1 MTPETKSTASGGTLP
16 RLRSASP
23 WLVSA
28 VAVAWTFVSAGA
40 SAETVTAIPTG
51 PAPARPS
58 AESGKKKRGSDAKA
72 AGAKAP
78 PWADAPKPTLA
89 ATVGATLP
97 GRPTPLRPGALP
109 ATGSTTGATG
119 KEKDKDG
126 KTTKTP
132 KTSFERR
139 GGKSSSTA
147 SPAVDPAGAAG
158 ASIATGTTRPGGAAG
173 TGTAA
178 GVVDSQAD
186 REFNTCHKFPGNR
199 RIVKLNMKPDTELGD
214 LISWISSIT
223 CKQFLLPGTIPS
235 NSKKVTVVAPQLI
248 TPEEAYQLFLAALDS
263 VGLTVQE
270 SGKFYRIIESG
281 RAKMGAPM
289 PGADG
294 ELPPGDRYITRLVR
308 VEHADANE
316 LSQVLLRLK
325 TEQGDIIVYPP
336 QGALIITDLESS
348 IDRMLKIVDELD
360 QPTLGEKVW
369 MVRMK
374 NTAATEMAQKLAE
387 IFKVEQ
393 LGGKARGGAAPP
405 PGQAGK
411 GNRGVADLAV
421 EMTISKMIPDERSN
435 QLIVIATERAYA
447 RLLTLIHKLDVPI
460 EGGDGRIHV
469 YYCENANCDELGQT
483 LTAITG
489 VAVSGGGSTRARR
502 GAAPAAA
509 PAAPAAGG
517 QLPLLFEGDM
527 RVSFD
532 RPTNSLIILSS
543 LKDYQSLRRV
553 IEKLDSPRKQVF
565 VEALVMEV
573 SLDKS
578 RTLGASF
585 HGGVP
590 NVPIFGKQS
599 LVLGGLDITKTLNP
613 GGLLTGGGDTLLG
626 LAAGVIGPPIPN
638 AGQTLNAPAAVSA
651 NIPSFGILISA
662 LQQNNDVNVLST
674 PHLLIMNNEDGEI
687 SVGQNLPFQ
696 GASFGGGAASGA
708 FGGIPLATPVQ
719 RTDVALKMKL
729 TPHVN
734 EHDMIRL
741 EVDQE
746 IQDILSPNFNGLGPA
761 TSKRSAKTT
770 VVARDQQTIVIGGL
784 TQDREV
790 EKVVK
795 IPFLGDIPILGFFF
809 RNTTKSTQKTNIVI
823 ALTPYVITD
832 QADLRR
838 VLEKKLKERRE
849 FVERFGKQDVVNP
862 EATIDYRR
870 KRGMLEEINRGVKEI
885 EEEEDALQRNREKDS
900 LEEAGSLDIPMPSP
914 RPTSGVPS
922 EPAPAPA
929 PAGGGSPVAPPATPG
944 PGATPAPGPTGAAP
958 PGQVTSPLVL
968 PIPVPTSGG
977 TSPPP
982 VAPGSTPTTGP
993 GISGTTSPP
1002 PTGTGPGTGIGS
1014 ATASPG
1020 TSAAPPSVRTA
1031 PSSSSS
1037 LQPPP
1042 QNR

>member
-1 MTPETKSTASGGTLP
+1 MTS
-16 RLRSASP
+16 R
-23 WLVSA
+23 
-28 VAVAWTFVSAGA
+28 TFVTKPSTRGRRRRDWLLRGLRGGGA
-40 SAETVTAIPTG
+40 LVALALLVAAPVAAETTLTAQVG
-51 PAPARPS
+51 P
-58 AESGKKKRGSDAKA
+58 
-72 AGAKAP
+72 
-78 PWADAPKPTLA
+78 
-89 ATVGATLP
+89 VMP
-97 GRPTPLRPGALP
+97 GRPAPIRPPGAGTGGS
-109 ATGSTTGATG
+109 TGSAAADAK
-119 KEKDKDG
+119 KE
-126 KTTKTP
+126 P
-132 KTSFERR
+132 KKPLTAKERR
-139 GGKSSSTA
+139 GGSKTA
-147 SPAVDPAGAAG
+147 APTITPVTPPA
-158 ASIATGTTRPGGAAG
+158 ATPAAG
-173 TGTAA
+173 TTPGTSTLA
-178 GVVDSQAD
+178 DSTAE
-186 REFNTCHKFPGNR
+186 REFNSCHKYRG

-223 CKQFLLPGTIPS
+223 CKQFILPGTIPG
-235 NSKKVTVVAPQLI
+235 NSRKVTIVAPQLI
-248 TPEEAYQLFLAALDS
+248 TPEEAYQLFVAALDS

-270 SGKFYRIIESG
+270 AGKFYRIIESG
-281 RAKMGAPM
+281 KAKMGAPL
-289 PGADG
+289 PDDG
-294 ELPPGDRYITRLVR
+294 DAPPGDRYITRLIR

-336 QGALIITDLESS
+336 QGALIITDLETS
-348 IDRMLKIVDELD
+348 INRMMKIVDELD
-360 QPTLGEKVW
+360 QPTQGEKVW
-369 MVRMK
+369 IVRMK
-374 NTAATEMAQKLAE
+374 NTAASEMAQKLAE

-393 LGGKARGGAAPP
+393 LGTGKRGAAAPAAAASP
-405 PGQAGK
+405 K
-411 GNRGVADLAV
+411 GVRSIADLAM

-489 VAVSGGGSTRARR
+489 VTVSGGGASRSRR
-502 GAAPAAA
+502 GAAPTAAPAAA
-509 PAAPAAGG
+509 PSANGA

-532 RPTNSLIILSS
+532 RPTNALIILSS

-565 VEALVMEV
+565 VEAMVMEI
-573 SLDKS
+573 SLDKT

-599 LVLGGLDITKTLNP
+599 LILGGLDITQTLNP
-613 GGLLTGGGDTLLG
+613 GGLLSGGGDTLLG

-638 AGQTLNAPAAVSA
+638 AAQTLNAPASVASS
-651 NIPSFGILISA
+651 IPSFGVLITA

-696 GASFGGGAASGA
+696 GASFGGAAGAGS

-784 TQDREV
+784 TQDRDV

-809 RNTTKSTQKTNIVI
+809 RNTTKTIQKTNILI

-862 EATIDYRR
+862 EAEIDYRR

-885 EEEEDALQRNREKDS
+885 VDEEDALMRNREKDS
-900 LEEAGSLDIPMPSP
+900 LEEAGPLDIPINTHPSVGP
-914 RPTSGVPS
+914 AVPTAPEAPTGPAAPGAPARPT
-922 EPAPAPA
+922 APAA
-929 PAGGGSPVAPPATPG
+929 PAAPGVVPVAPSTGAAATPGDNGEAAAAVGAVGVLPVSPTTGALAPGAGTGPSTPNTTAPFSPLPGTPSQPPAAAPGTIGRATSPPPPTTVAPPAG
-944 PGATPAPGPTGAAP
+944 NAP
-958 PGQVTSPLVL
+958 PVVG
-968 PIPVPTSGG
+968 
-977 TSPPP
+977 
-982 VAPGSTPTTGP
+982 TPT
-993 GISGTTSPP
+993 
-1002 PTGTGPGTGIGS
+1002 
-1014 ATASPG
+1014 
-1020 TSAAPPSVRTA
+1020 R
-1031 PSSSSS
+1031 
-1037 LQPPP
+1037 
-1042 QNR
+1042 

>member
-1 MTPETKSTASGGTLP
+1 
-16 RLRSASP
+16 
-23 WLVSA
+23 V
-28 VAVAWTFVSAGA
+28 
-40 SAETVTAIPTG
+40 
-51 PAPARPS
+51 
-58 AESGKKKRGSDAKA
+58 
-72 AGAKAP
+72 
-78 PWADAPKPTLA
+78 
-89 ATVGATLP
+89 
-97 GRPTPLRPGALP
+97 
-109 ATGSTTGATG
+109 
-119 KEKDKDG
+119 
-126 KTTKTP
+126 
-132 KTSFERR
+132 
-139 GGKSSSTA
+139 
-147 SPAVDPAGAAG
+147 
-158 ASIATGTTRPGGAAG
+158 
-173 TGTAA
+173 
-178 GVVDSQAD
+178 
-186 REFNTCHKFPGNR
+186 
-199 RIVKLNMKPDTELGD
+199 
-214 LISWISSIT
+214 
-223 CKQFLLPGTIPS
+223 
-235 NSKKVTVVAPQLI
+235 
-248 TPEEAYQLFLAALDS
+248 
-263 VGLTVQE
+263 
-270 SGKFYRIIESG
+270 
-281 RAKMGAPM
+281 
-289 PGADG
+289 
-294 ELPPGDRYITRLVR
+294 
-308 VEHADANE
+308 
-316 LSQVLLRLK
+316 
-325 TEQGDIIVYPP
+325 
-336 QGALIITDLESS
+336 ITDLQSS

-369 MVRMK
+369 IVRMK
-374 NTAATEMAQKLAE
+374 NTAATEMSQKLAE

-393 LGGKARGGAAPP
+393 LGGKRGAAAAPAAA
-405 PGQAGK
+405 PGSKA
-411 GNRGVADLAV
+411 RAVADLAM

-435 QLIVIATERAYA
+435 QLIIIATERAYA

-502 GAAPAAA
+502 GAAAAA
-509 PAAPAAGG
+509 PTPAAPAAGG

-590 NVPIFGKQS
+590 DVGIFGQKS
-599 LVLGGLDITKTLNP
+599 LILGGLDITKTLNP

-638 AGQTLNAPAAVSA
+638 IGQTLNAPASVAA
-651 NIPSFGILISA
+651 NIPAFGILISA

-696 GASFGGGAASGA
+696 GASFGGGAAAGA

-784 TQDREV
+784 TQDRDV

-809 RNTTKSTQKTNIVI
+809 RNTTKSTQKTNILI

-862 EATIDYRR
+862 EASIDYRR
-870 KRGMLEEINRGVKEI
+870 KRGMLEEINRTAREI
-885 EEEEDALQRNREKDS
+885 EEEELALQHNREKDS
-900 LEEAGSLDIPMPSP
+900 MEEAGVLDVPVSLPP
-914 RPTSGVPS
+914 RPTPGPL
-922 EPAPAPA
+922 P
-929 PAGGGSPVAPPATPG
+929 TPG
-944 PGATPAPGPTGAAP
+944 AVAAP
-958 PGQVTSPLVL
+958 P
-968 PIPVPTSGG
+968 SG
-977 TSPPP
+977 TTPADTTPS
-982 VAPGSTPTTGP
+982 APADARPSAPARTTGP
-993 GISGTTSPP
+993 
-1002 PTGTGPGTGIGS
+1002 
-1014 ATASPG
+1014 
-1020 TSAAPPSVRTA
+1020 SAAPPPSPAPPPAA
-1031 PSSSSS
+1031 PSPTEPA
-1037 LQPPP
+1037 PPTP
-1042 QNR
+1042 

>member
-1 MTPETKSTASGGTLP
+1 MTSPRPSRRGWLP
-16 RLRSASP
+16 GSAAGSSVA
-23 WLVSA
+23 LVLGFA
-28 VAVAWTFVSAGA
+28 LVTPV
-40 SAETVTAIPTG
+40 SAETTLTAQVG
-51 PAPARPS
+51 P
-58 AESGKKKRGSDAKA
+58 
-72 AGAKAP
+72 
-78 PWADAPKPTLA
+78 
-89 ATVGATLP
+89 VIQ
-97 GRPTPLRPGALP
+97 GRPTLR
-109 ATGSTTGATG
+109 
-119 KEKDKDG
+119 
-126 KTTKTP
+126 
-132 KTSFERR
+132 
-139 GGKSSSTA
+139 
-147 SPAVDPAGAAG
+147 PAGAG
-158 ASIATGTTRPGGAAG
+158 AAATATGAGGAAG
-173 TGTAA
+173 TKDSKKPMTARERRGGGKPAGAAAATATPAVVPAATAA
-178 GVVDSQAD
+178 APGSAPAGGATSGIIDSQAE
-186 REFNTCHKFPGNR
+186 REFNSCHKFPGNR

-223 CKQFLLPGTIPS
+223 CKQFILPGSIPS

-270 SGKFYRIIESG
+270 SGKFYRIIETG
-281 RAKMGAPM
+281 KAKMGAPL
-289 PGADG
+289 PGQDG
-294 ELPPGDRYITRLVR
+294 ETPPGDRYITRLVR
-308 VEHADANE
+308 VDHADANE

-336 QGALIITDLESS
+336 QGALIITDLQSS
-348 IDRMLKIVDELD
+348 IERMLKIVDELD

-369 MVRMK
+369 IVRMK
-374 NTAATEMAQKLAE
+374 NTAATEMSQKLAE

-393 LGGKARGGAAPP
+393 LGGARRGAAAAPA
-405 PGQAGK
+405 GQATPK
-411 GNRGVADLAV
+411 GNRAVADLAM

-489 VAVSGGGSTRARR
+489 VAVAGGGSSRSRR
-502 GAAPAAA
+502 GAAAAAA
-509 PAAPAAGG
+509 PTPAAPSPNG

-565 VEALVMEV
+565 VEAMVMEI

-590 NVPIFGKQS
+590 NVSIFGKQS

-613 GGLLTGGGDTLLG
+613 GGLLSGGGDTLLG
-626 LAAGVIGPPIPN
+626 LAAGVIGPPIPD
-638 AGQTLNAPAAVSA
+638 AAQTLNAPASVASS
-651 NIPSFGILISA
+651 IPSFGVLVTA

-784 TQDREV
+784 SQDREV

-809 RNTTKSTQKTNIVI
+809 RNTTKSTQKTNILI

-870 KRGMLEEINRGVKEI
+870 KRGMLEEINRGVREI
-885 EEEEDALQRNREKDS
+885 EEEEEALLRNREKDS
-900 LEEAGSLDIPMPSP
+900 MEEAGALDIPVNARPPGAGAPTLTVPPAIAAPPSSSQAPPPVAPPAAATAPGLEGMGAALLPVPIAAPSP
-914 RPTSGVPS
+914 AALPQP
-922 EPAPAPA
+922 PAPAPA
-929 PAGGGSPVAPPATPG
+929 PGSTSPPNITAPATSAPPPTTVAPPSGT
-944 PGATPAPGPTGAAP
+944 AP
-958 PGQVTSPLVL
+958 PVVT
-968 PIPVPTSGG
+968 IPPGG
-977 TSPPP
+977 TLPP
-982 VAPGSTPTTGP
+982 A
-993 GISGTTSPP
+993 
-1002 PTGTGPGTGIGS
+1002 
-1014 ATASPG
+1014 
-1020 TSAAPPSVRTA
+1020 
-1031 PSSSSS
+1031 
-1037 LQPPP
+1037 

>member
-1 MTPETKSTASGGTLP
+1 MTSRTFVMTPAARK
-16 RLRSASP
+16 RSRP
-23 WLVSA
+23 GWLLGSLG
-28 VAVAWTFVSAGA
+28 AGA
-40 SAETVTAIPTG
+40 LVLAAGSMLPMPVSAETTLTAQVG
-51 PAPARPS
+51 P
-58 AESGKKKRGSDAKA
+58 
-72 AGAKAP
+72 
-78 PWADAPKPTLA
+78 
-89 ATVGATLP
+89 VMP
-97 GRPTPLRPGALP
+97 GRPTLGRALTAP
-109 ATGSTTGATG
+109 TTGAGGAGG
-119 KEKDKDG
+119 KEAKKPLTA
-126 KTTKTP
+126 K
-132 KTSFERR
+132 ERR
-139 GGKSSSTA
+139 GGGKSTT
-147 SPAVDPAGAAG
+147 PATPPAPPAAPAPGAAP
-158 ASIATGTTRPGGAAG
+158 AANATGTTTPGI
-173 TGTAA
+173 
-178 GVVDSQAD
+178 VDSQAE
-186 REFNTCHKFPGNR
+186 REFNSCHKFPGNR

-223 CKQFLLPGTIPS
+223 CKQFILPGTIPS

-270 SGKFYRIIESG
+270 SGKFYRIIETG
-281 RAKMGAPM
+281 KAKMGAPLL
-289 PGADG
+289 GTDSEA
-294 ELPPGDRYITRLVR
+294 PPGDRYITRLIR
-308 VEHADANE
+308 VDHADANE

-348 IDRMLKIVDELD
+348 IDRMLKIVEELD
-360 QPTLGEKVW
+360 QPTQGEKVW
-369 MVRMK
+369 IVRMK
-374 NTAATEMAQKLAE
+374 NTAASEMAQKLAE

-393 LGGKARGGAAPP
+393 LGGKGRGAAATPAGQAAPKRGG
-405 PGQAGK
+405 GT
-411 GNRGVADLAV
+411 GVADLAM

-489 VAVSGGGSTRARR
+489 VAITGGGTSRSRR
-502 GAAPAAA
+502 GAAATPTAATPAAT
-509 PAAPAAGG
+509 GG

-565 VEALVMEV
+565 VEAMVMEI
-573 SLDKS
+573 SLDKT

-613 GGLLTGGGDTLLG
+613 GGLLSGGGDTLLG
-626 LAAGVIGPPIPN
+626 LAAGVIGPPIPD
-638 AGQTLNAPAAVSA
+638 AAQTLNAPASVASS
-651 NIPSFGILISA
+651 IPSFGVLVTA

-696 GASFGGGAASGA
+696 GASFGGAAGAGS

-784 TQDREV
+784 SQDRDV

-809 RNTTKSTQKTNIVI
+809 RNTTKTIEKTNILI

-870 KRGMLEEINRGVKEI
+870 KRGMLEEINRGVREI

-900 LEEAGSLDIPMPSP
+900 LEEAGALDIPINMHPSGTSMPAGPATPSA
-914 RPTSGVPS
+914 PTPTMGPGVPAA
-922 EPAPAPA
+922 PAAPAPTA
-929 PAGGGSPVAPPATPG
+929 PANSGAAVLPVPVPVGSPAGAPLPQPPAPEPTPGSTSTTFPGNAITSPPSPTSPPAPSTVAPPAGT
-944 PGATPAPGPTGAAP
+944 AP
-958 PGQVTSPLVL
+958 PVVT
-968 PIPVPTSGG
+968 IP
-977 TSPPP
+977 
-982 VAPGSTPTTGP
+982 
-993 GISGTTSPP
+993 SGTLP
-1002 PTGTGPGTGIGS
+1002 PT
-1014 ATASPG
+1014 
-1020 TSAAPPSVRTA
+1020 
-1031 PSSSSS
+1031 
-1037 LQPPP
+1037 

>member
-1 MTPETKSTASGGTLP
+1 DG
-16 RLRSASP
+16 
-23 WLVSA
+23 
-28 VAVAWTFVSAGA
+28 
-40 SAETVTAIPTG
+40 
-51 PAPARPS
+51 
-58 AESGKKKRGSDAKA
+58 
-72 AGAKAP
+72 
-78 PWADAPKPTLA
+78 
-89 ATVGATLP
+89 
-97 GRPTPLRPGALP
+97 
-109 ATGSTTGATG
+109 
-119 KEKDKDG
+119 KDG
-126 KTTKTP
+126 KKRPLTAR
-132 KTSFERR
+132 ERR
-139 GGKSSSTA
+139 GGKPPLTATPVAEPVKPAAGGTGGTTGSST
-147 SPAVDPAGAAG
+147 VEVGEK
-158 ASIATGTTRPGGAAG
+158 
-173 TGTAA
+173 
-178 GVVDSQAD
+178 
-186 REFNTCHKFPGNR
+186 EFNSCHKFPPNR

-223 CKQFLLPGTIPS
+223 CKQFLLPGTIPA

-270 SGKFYRIIESG
+270 SGKFFRIIETG
-281 RAKMGAPM
+281 RAKMGAPLS
-289 PGADG
+289 GSDA
-294 ELPPGDRYITRLVR
+294 EAPPGDRYVTRLVR
-308 VEHADANE
+308 VDHADANE
-316 LSQVLLRLK
+316 LSQVLLRLE

-336 QGALIITDLESS
+336 QGALVITDLESS
-348 IDRMLKIVDELD
+348 IARMLKIVDELD

-369 MVRMK
+369 IVRMK
-374 NTAATEMAQKLAE
+374 NTAATEMSQKLAE

-393 LGGKARGGAAPP
+393 LGGRRGAAAAAPAA
-405 PGQAGK
+405 PGAK
-411 GNRGVADLAV
+411 PRSVADLAM

-489 VAVSGGGSTRARR
+489 VAVGGGGGSTRSRR
-502 GAAPAAA
+502 GAAGAA
-509 PAAPAAGG
+509 PAPAPAPTPGANGA

-553 IEKLDSPRKQVF
+553 IEKLDSPRKQIF
-565 VEALVMEV
+565 VEAMVMEV

-578 RTLGASF
+578 RTLGAAF

-590 NVPIFGKQS
+590 GVNIGGKDS
-599 LVLGGLDITKTLNP
+599 LILGGLDITKTLNP

-638 AGQTLNAPAAVSA
+638 AGQTLNAPAAVSS
-651 NIPSFGILISA
+651 NIPSFGVLITA

-696 GASFGGGAASGA
+696 GASFGGGAAAGT

-885 EEEEDALQRNREKDS
+885 EEEEESLRRIREKDS
-900 LEEAGSLDIPMPSP
+900 IEEAGALDVSAPARITLPGSN
-914 RPTSGVPS
+914 T
-922 EPAPAPA
+922 PAP
-929 PAGGGSPVAPPATPG
+929 VPG
-944 PGATPAPGPTGAAP
+944 PGTSPTPAPGGTTPPGGQGEGGAAP
-958 PGQVTSPLVL
+958 ATPQNGGARPNAPTAPTTPPPAPDAVILPL
-968 PIPVPTSGG
+968 PVPGTAPPAGGAAQGNAPATGPSGG
-977 TSPPP
+977 
-982 VAPGSTPTTGP
+982 APSLPEL
-993 GISGTTSPP
+993 P
-1002 PTGTGPGTGIGS
+1002 PT
-1014 ATASPG
+1014 
-1020 TSAAPPSVRTA
+1020 VRTA

-1042 QNR
+1042 GSTPAR

>member
-1 MTPETKSTASGGTLP
+1 MTSDTKTTASGRTLP
-16 RLRSASP
+16 RHRWASP
-23 WLVSA
+23 WRASA
-28 VAVAWTFVSAGA
+28 VALACTLLSGGV
-40 SAETVTAIPTG
+40 SAETVTAVPTG
-51 PAPARPS
+51 PAPSGPGAVSAR
-58 AESGKKKRGSDAKA
+58 KKRSSDAKA
-72 AGAKAP
+72 ASAKAP
-78 PWADAPKPTLA
+78 PWADAPTPTLA
-89 ATVGATLP
+89 ATVGPALT
-97 GRPTPLRPGALP
+97 GRPTPVRPGALP
-109 ATGSTTGATG
+109 GTGGTTGATGATRATG
-119 KEKDKDG
+119 KEKDG
-126 KTTKTP
+126 KTP
-132 KTSFERR
+132 KTPKSSFERR
-139 GGKSSSTA
+139 GGKSSSSTG
-147 SPAVDPAGAAG
+147 STVVDPAGAAAG
-158 ASIATGTTRPGGAAG
+158 STATGNTRPGGATG
-173 TGTAA
+173 TGTTT

-289 PGADG
+289 PGAEG
-294 ELPPGDRYITRLVR
+294 ETPPGDRYITRLIR

-336 QGALIITDLESS
+336 QGALVITDLESS
-348 IDRMLKIVDELD
+348 IARMLKIVDELD

-393 LGGKARGGAAPP
+393 LGGKARGGAAPA
-405 PGQAGK
+405 PGQPGAK
-411 GNRGVADLAV
+411 GGRGVADLAV

-517 QLPLLFEGDM
+517 GQLPLLFEGDM

-613 GGLLTGGGDTLLG
+613 GGLLTGSGDSLLG

-638 AGQTLNAPAAVSA
+638 AGQTLNAPASVSA
-651 NIPSFGILISA
+651 NIPSFGLLVTA

-696 GASFGGGAASGA
+696 GASFGGGAAAGA

-885 EEEEDALQRNREKDS
+885 EEEEEALQRNREKDS
-900 LEEAGSLDIPMPSP
+900 LEEAGSLDIPMPSSRPVSSAPSVPGPPAAPATGGAPVSPPSPPPAGAGMAP
-914 RPTSGVPS
+914 RP
-922 EPAPAPA
+922 
-929 PAGGGSPVAPPATPG
+929 PG
-944 PGATPAPGPTGAAP
+944 DGAT
-958 PGQVTSPLVL
+958 QVTSPLIL
-968 PIPVPTSGG
+968 PIPVPTTGG
-977 TSPPP
+977 AAPPP
-982 VAPGSTPTTGP
+982 APGSTTTTGP
-993 GISGTTSPP
+993 TSPP
-1002 PTGTGPGTGIGS
+1002 TPGTPPATGS
-1014 ATASPG
+1014 GPTPASPP
-1020 TSAAPPSVRTA
+1020 TPAEPPSVRTA

-1037 LQPPP
+1037 LQPPA

>member
-1 MTPETKSTASGGTLP
+1 MTKPSKRDRRRGGWLSSA
-16 RLRSASP
+16 LRGGAVLAGLA
-23 WLVSA
+23 LV
-28 VAVAWTFVSAGA
+28 VAAPVA
-40 SAETVTAIPTG
+40 AETTLTAQVG
-51 PAPARPS
+51 P
-58 AESGKKKRGSDAKA
+58 
-72 AGAKAP
+72 
-78 PWADAPKPTLA
+78 
-89 ATVGATLP
+89 VMP
-97 GRPTPLRPGALP
+97 GRPAPVRPAVAG
-109 ATGSTTGATG
+109 TGGLTGTADA
-119 KEKDKDG
+119 KDSKDG
-126 KTTKTP
+126 KDAKKEP
-132 KTSFERR
+132 KKPLTAKERR
-139 GGKSSSTA
+139 GGGKSTTPAVPVTPAPAPAVAPVPGAVPGAAPGIVDSTA
-147 SPAVDPAGAAG
+147 E
-158 ASIATGTTRPGGAAG
+158 
-173 TGTAA
+173 
-178 GVVDSQAD
+178 
-186 REFNTCHKFPGNR
+186 REFNSCHKFPGNR
-199 RIVKLNMKPDTELGD
+199 RIVKLNMKPETELGD

-223 CKQFLLPGTIPS
+223 CKQFILPGTIPG
-235 NSKKVTVVAPQLI
+235 NSRKITIVAPQLI
-248 TPEEAYQLFLAALDS
+248 TPEEAYQLFVAALDS

-270 SGKFYRIIESG
+270 SGKFYRIIETG
-281 RAKMGAPM
+281 KAKMGAPL

-294 ELPPGDRYITRLVR
+294 ETPPGDRYITRLVR
-308 VEHADANE
+308 VDHADANE

-360 QPTLGEKVW
+360 QPTQGEKVW
-369 MVRMK
+369 IVRMK
-374 NTAATEMAQKLAE
+374 NTAATEMSQKLAE

-393 LGGKARGGAAPP
+393 LGTGKRGAGAPAAAAASPKGARS
-405 PGQAGK
+405 
-411 GNRGVADLAV
+411 VADLAM

-489 VAVSGGGSTRARR
+489 VAVSGGGSSRSRR
-502 GAAPAAA
+502 GATPPAAAPAAA
-509 PAAPAAGG
+509 PATGG

-532 RPTNSLIILSS
+532 RPTNALIILSS

-565 VEALVMEV
+565 IEAMVMEI
-573 SLDKS
+573 SLDKT
-578 RTLGASF
+578 RTVGASY

-590 NVPIFGKQS
+590 GVNIFGKQS
-599 LVLGGLDITKTLNP
+599 LILGGLDISQTLNP
-613 GGLLTGGGDTLLG
+613 GGLLSSGGDTLLG

-638 AGQTLNAPAAVSA
+638 AQQTLNLPASTASS
-651 NIPSFGILISA
+651 IPSFGVLVTA

-696 GASFGGGAASGA
+696 GASFGGTAGTGS

-784 TQDREV
+784 AQDRDV

-809 RNTTKSTQKTNIVI
+809 RNTTKTIQKTNILI

-862 EATIDYRR
+862 EAAIDYRR
-870 KRGMLEEINRGVKEI
+870 KRGMLEEINRGVREI
-885 EEEEDALQRNREKDS
+885 VDEEDALMRNREKDS
-900 LEEAGSLDIPMPSP
+900 LEEAGPLDIPINTRPSMGP
-914 RPTSGVPS
+914 AVPEAPSGPTAPG
-922 EPAPAPA
+922 APAAPGAA
-929 PAGGGSPVAPPATPG
+929 PATPGAPVVPVAPSTGAAATPPTDNGDSAAIGALGVLPVTPTAGAPVPGTTATTPNTPNTTAPYAPLPGTPSQSTPAAPGSIGRATSPPPPTTVAPPAG
-944 PGATPAPGPTGAAP
+944 NAP
-958 PGQVTSPLVL
+958 PVVG
-968 PIPVPTSGG
+968 
-977 TSPPP
+977 
-982 VAPGSTPTTGP
+982 TPT
-993 GISGTTSPP
+993 
-1002 PTGTGPGTGIGS
+1002 
-1014 ATASPG
+1014 
-1020 TSAAPPSVRTA
+1020 R
-1031 PSSSSS
+1031 
-1037 LQPPP
+1037 
-1042 QNR
+1042 